1 MGIKGGG
8 CLRPC
13 PTELPNI
20 QYTVHSIQYTVYSGQ
35 YTVYNIQCQILIGTG
50 IARNAKFQDK
60 CSLVLTV
67 TSKFWDGLLPTGIAS
82 VLKRGIAC
90 PACAKKRL
98 PPF

>member
-1 MGIKGGG
+1 MGEGGGEEGESRGG

-35 YTVYNIQCQILIGTG
+35 YTVYSIQCQILIGTG

-67 TSKFWDGLLPTGIAS
+67 TSKFWQG
-82 VLKRGIAC
+82 VFRGIA
-90 PACAKKRL
+90 ANYKV
-98 PPF
+98 